1 MIPHHIEHKKVPVG
15 NLNFEMTAIFVLFF
29 GLLSK
34 DSSLKMVIHDANF
47 IFSINPF
54 DTEHRAQGKNT
65 GFPLFRN
72 HKIPGF
78 FKEFNAI
85 FQVYFCIGS

>member
-1 MIPHHIEHKKVPVG
+1 MYDKSEMERKHTDLPKVGEEERKIQTV
-15 NLNFEMTAIFVLFF
+15 
-29 GLLSK
+29 
-34 DSSLKMVIHDANF
+34 
-47 IFSINPF
+47 NP
-54 DTEHRAQGKNT
+54 NT

-78 FKEFNAI
+78 FQDFDAI